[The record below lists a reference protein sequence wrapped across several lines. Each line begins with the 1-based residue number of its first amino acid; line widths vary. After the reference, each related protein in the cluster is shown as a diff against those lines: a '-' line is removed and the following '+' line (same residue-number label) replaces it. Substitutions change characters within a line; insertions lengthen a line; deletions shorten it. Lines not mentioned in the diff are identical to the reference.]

1 MNVRIT
7 PRGAP
12 QRTEIYSGVQ
22 MVQSDGNDLVML
34 VDVSRAKTLRHQ
46 ITIPLAGVAVI
57 ALDDDA
63 GSIE

>member
-1 MNVRIT
+1 MNIRIT
-7 PRGAP
+7 PRDAP

-22 MVQSDGNDLVML
+22 MVRSDGDNLIML
-34 VDVSRAKTLRHQ
+34 LDISRARTHRHE
-46 ITIPLAGVAVI
+46 IAVPLSGVAVI

>member
-1 MNVRIT
+1 MNIRIT
-7 PRGAP
+7 PRDAP

-22 MVQSDGNDLVML
+22 MVQSDGDDLIML
-34 VDVSRAKTLRHQ
+34 VDVSRVKTLRHK
-46 ITIPLAGVAVI
+46 ITIPLAGVAAI